1 MGHLDSLGSA
11 AYNDVGDGE
20 EAPPRGITDE
30 MTGEFEWY
38 FDCDVMRG
46 DRFNATEEI
55 GRACC
60 RLAGT
65 VKPSAITTDTPN
77 RSVRIEMVK

>member
-1 MGHLDSLGSA
+1 LDSLGSA
-11 AYNDVGDGE
+11 AYNIVGDGD
-20 EAPPRGITDE
+20 EAPPRGMTDE
-30 MTGEFEWY
+30 MTGDFD
-38 FDCDVMRG
+38 FDFDCDCDVMSG

-60 RLAGT
+60 RLAGR

-77 RSVRIEMVK
+77 RSVRIEMVE